1 MDSPNAPQHNDIRH
15 ISSMNNCSDFN
26 REKILYLRLKLEKA
40 RVDRREYG
48 EKDTCGG
55 KLLKTIAAHR
65 EY

>member
-15 ISSMNNCSDFN
+15 ISSMKNRSDFN
-26 REKILYLRLKLEKA
+26 REKISGLRLAREKA
-40 RVDRREYG
+40 RVDRSEYG

-55 KLLKTIAAHR
+55 KLFKTIAAHR

>member
-15 ISSMNNCSDFN
+15 ISSMKNRSDFN
-26 REKILYLRLKLEKA
+26 REKISCLRLAREKA
-40 RVDRREYG
+40 RVDRSEYG